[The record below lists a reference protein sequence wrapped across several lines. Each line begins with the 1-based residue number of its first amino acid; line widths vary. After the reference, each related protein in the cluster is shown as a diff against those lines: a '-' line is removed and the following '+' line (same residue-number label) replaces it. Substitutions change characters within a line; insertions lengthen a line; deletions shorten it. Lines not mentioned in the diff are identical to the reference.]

1 MDGGLWLSE
10 ADEQAAVVEWCG
22 YNRIPCFHIP
32 NGGARDARTGYQLKR
47 QGVKRGVPD
56 LCIPVPVSGYHGLWV
71 EMKTKTG
78 RTTPEQDG
86 WLELLNRNGYLATVC
101 HGAGDAINTI
111 DDYVN
116 GRRQV
121 GHHEGGCR

>member
-1 MDGGLWLSE
+1 MSE

-22 YNRIPCFHIP
+22 YNCIPCFHIP

-56 LCIPVPVSGYHGLWV
+56 LCIPVPVGGYHGLWV
-71 EMKTKTG
+71 EMKTKNG

-86 WLELLNRNGYLATVC
+86 WLGLLNHNGYLAIVC
-101 HGAGDAINTI
+101 HGAGEAINSI
-111 DDYVN
+111 DDYVK
-116 GRRQV
+116 GRQL